1 LNGRLFYQLEVMGS
15 NRKNSP
21 KNLTV
26 LCPNCYIQEMKNFS
40 QQQNAFSRT
49 DLSLKAL
56 FGYNLVSTTSIIIN
70 IIIQPFSP

>member
-1 LNGRLFYQLEVMGS
+1 LNGRLFYQLEVIGS

-26 LCPNCYIQEMKNFS
+26 LCPNCYIQEMKIFS
-40 QQQNAFSRT
+40 PQQNAFSKI
-49 DLSLKAL
+49 DLSLQAL
-56 FGYNLVSTTSIIIN
+56 FGYNLVSVTPIIIS